1 MKSLSVAV
9 VEDEPLAREH
19 LESLVAQQSG
29 CVVVGSA
36 GAPEEAVRML
46 EERRPDLVLM
56 DIELPGATGFDVLEA
71 LPPEALPHVIF
82 ITAYDEY
89 AVRAFEVSAID
100 YLLKPVAPERL
111 EEAFRRARDVIGT
124 RGASDRIHDL
134 LASRPQQRIVVRA
147 GERVLFL
154 RPEEIDWIESVGN
167 YVKLHRGQE
176 SFLMRLTMVQILARL
191 PARHFIRIQRSRIV
205 NTDRVLELIH
215 EGKDSYTVVLSSGAR
230 FALSPVYRRNLEA
243 ALGRF

>member
-19 LESLVAQQSG
+19 LESLVAQLSG

-36 GAPEEAVRML
+36 GSPDEAVRML

-56 DIELPGATGFDVLEA
+56 DIELPGATGFDVLQA
-71 LPPEALPHVIF
+71 LTLEALPHVIF

-124 RGASDRIHDL
+124 RGAGDRIHDL
-134 LASRPQQRIVVRA
+134 LASRPQRIVVRA

-215 EGKDSYTVVLSSGAR
+215 EGKDSYTVVLSSGTR